1 MIDFG
6 YTISPDRQ
14 TDLDKGDLQ
23 YASYLLSLD
32 RSLELCIG
40 CGSCTATCTAG
51 DFTDFNI
58 RRLHTMVRRGDTS
71 TLKSEI
77 RKCMFCG
84 KCQLVCPRGVNLRN
98 VILILHR
105 AIERLG

>member
-1 MIDFG
+1 MVEFG
-6 YTISPDRQ
+6 YTISSDRQ
-14 TDLDKGDLQ
+14 IDLDRGDMR
-23 YASYLLSLD
+23 YIEYVKAIDPSLD
-32 RSLELCIG
+32 ICIG

-51 DFTDFNI
+51 SFTNFNI
-58 RRLHTMVRRGDTS
+58 RRLHTAIRRGDTKL
-71 TLKSEI
+71 LKQEI

-98 VILILHR
+98 VILSLNQ